1 MTFSRRKFLQAS
13 FLSGAVFLMDGCTLF
28 GVTTPLQ
35 TFTLLHKDLF
45 PQAQHLGIQ
54 TAPYMQKIFHHS
66 RISDADKT
74 FLKNGVKWL
83 NEEAIQSYRQ
93 EYTKLSPMQRQSILE
108 NITQTEWGESFVY
121 DVMNYMF
128 EAMLGDP
135 VYGGNNKEAGWQW
148 LNFKGGQPRP
158 QKVYM

>member
-1 MTFSRRKFLQAS
+1 MHSFWRDNTLANLQP
-13 FLSGAVFLMDGCTLF
+13 FTQRPLPSG
-28 GVTTPLQ
+28 
-35 TFTLLHKDLF
+35 
-45 PQAQHLGIQ
+45 
-54 TAPYMQKIFHHS
+54 TAFRDTNYSVYEKIFHHS

-83 NEEAIQSYRQ
+83 NEEAVSMYKK
-93 EYTKLSPMQRQSILE
+93 EYTKLSSAQREELLLHVSK
-108 NITQTEWGESFVY
+108 TEWGESFVY
-121 DVMNYMF
+121 EVMNYMF